1 MNTLRNQNIKNFS
14 PKVEEYAIPN
24 IVFVNHA
31 SYILSYKNIKILVDP
46 WFSGSAFDNGWSLLV
61 NNYLKDD
68 EIKNITHIWY
78 SHEHPDHFSV
88 SDLRHIFQ
96 INPNIEILF
105 QETNDKRVVNFC
117 KKIGFEYRELAN
129 FKITNLAEDFTI
141 QVVKCGL
148 LDSLSIMNFENKC
161 ILNLNDCIPNEEMF
175 KLKKLLLNNKKQIVL
190 FTQFSYAEKAGNP
203 NQPEKRDNAA
213 KRKFKQIRQQIEIFR
228 PDFIIPFASHIFFS
242 NKENYYLNDKIVK
255 IEDVQ
260 NYVKNNFSYAHPVVL
275 YPGEKWLFTKKSN
288 TNSIEQYRIS
298 RKNIKVLYQDPKVS
312 LEELVKEF
320 EFFRERVFSKNNFY
334 LIFLTKL
341 ILNMLKKSFI
351 PKIHFLIKD
360 HYKVITLDLL
370 FGSKLANIQNKNIDI
385 EINSHSLL
393 YSLKHEWGGS
403 TLKINGK
410 FITHSNDAEKKLSN
424 FFFLPTINS
433 TGKTLFRF
441 LLDRILLK
449 KYKKIDD
456 FESSFFKK

>member
-161 ILNLNDCIPNEEMF
+161 ILN
-175 KLKKLLLNNKKQIVL
+175 
-190 FTQFSYAEKAGNP
+190 Y
-203 NQPEKRDNAA
+203 
-213 KRKFKQIRQQIEIFR
+213 IEI
-228 PDFIIPFASHIFFS
+228 
-242 NKENYYLNDKIVK
+242 
-255 IEDVQ
+255 
-260 NYVKNNFSYAHPVVL
+260 
-275 YPGEKWLFTKKSN
+275 
-288 TNSIEQYRIS
+288 
-298 RKNIKVLYQDPKVS
+298 
-312 LEELVKEF
+312 
-320 EFFRERVFSKNNFY
+320 
-334 LIFLTKL
+334 
-341 ILNMLKKSFI
+341 LK
-351 PKIHFLIKD
+351 
-360 HYKVITLDLL
+360 
-370 FGSKLANIQNKNIDI
+370 
-385 EINSHSLL
+385 
-393 YSLKHEWGGS
+393 
-403 TLKINGK
+403 
-410 FITHSNDAEKKLSN
+410 
-424 FFFLPTINS
+424 
-433 TGKTLFRF
+433 
-441 LLDRILLK
+441 
-449 KYKKIDD
+449 
-456 FESSFFKK
+456 